1 MCRSVSSVS
10 VSWPGGLD
18 QENKALVCGPDGRRF
33 VSKLGLVGRRQQ
45 RVVGLADR
53 EKQGPEADLVG
64 DLFVGGLVVKRVV
77 ALIRYAAAGGA
88 AVRRV

>member
-1 MCRSVSSVS
+1 
-10 VSWPGGLD
+10 
-18 QENKALVCGPDGRRF
+18 
-33 VSKLGLVGRRQQ
+33 
-45 RVVGLADR
+45 VGLADR
-53 EKQGPEADLVG
+53 EKQGREADLVG